1 MAEKCRFFGGH
12 FLKMAHSLD
21 KFDCIIKFEIHISL
35 PISSEKINLNS
46 RINFTETMSKM
57 YFSVTKMSFSGGIGT
72 PGSENRYNSFPS
84 TGEYV

>member
-1 MAEKCRFFGGH
+1 MIRQIPKEDSPEPIFWIY
-12 FLKMAHSLD
+12 KML
-21 KFDCIIKFEIHISL
+21 ISAW
-35 PISSEKINLNS
+35 S
-46 RINFTETMSKM
+46 NFTETMSKM